1 MNLLL
6 SDPAFLSVAATISG
20 GGGIVTNGLVLNL
33 DAGDPS
39 SYPGTGTTWTDI
51 SGNGNSAA
59 LTNGPT
65 FSSANGGSLSFDG
78 VDDYSTISHSSSLN
92 FPTALTIS
100 VWYYSGNAEYYLYLK
115 GRTDVDDYNPL
126 VFANGTYGWTG
137 PSGRSFYNPP
147 TGYIQTNTWYNLAV
161 THISGS
167 DPIMY
172 RNSIPSTSH
181 VYTEGSGVR
190 ALGTNSYLVS
200 INADVPR
207 NQIGTFNGKIAS
219 IQAYNRALTAAEIQQ
234 NYNALK
240 SRYGL

>member
-51 SGNGNSAA
+51 SGNGNNAT
-59 LTNGPT
+59 LVNGVGYD
-65 FSSANGGSLSFDG
+65 SANGGSLSFDG
-78 VDDYSTISHSSSLN
+78 VDDYAIISHSSSLN

-100 VWYYSGNAEYYLYLK
+100 VWYYSGNAEHYLYLK
-115 GRTDVDDYNPL
+115 GRTDIDDYNPL
-126 VFANGTYGWTG
+126 VYANGTYGWTG

-167 DPIMY
+167 DPIVY
-172 RNSIPSTSH
+172 RNSIPSTSY

-190 ALGTNSYLVS
+190 ALGTNPYPVG

-207 NQIGTFNGKIAS
+207 GQIGTFNGKIAS